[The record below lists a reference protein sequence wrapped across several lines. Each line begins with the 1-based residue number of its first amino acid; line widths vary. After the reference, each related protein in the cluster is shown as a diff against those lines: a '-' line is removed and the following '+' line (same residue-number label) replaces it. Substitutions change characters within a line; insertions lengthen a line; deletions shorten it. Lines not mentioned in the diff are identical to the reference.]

1 MPKILIVED
10 DFTIIR
16 TLEAYLLSEGF
27 ETVSVSGQRQALSA
41 LEKEIVDLLIL
52 DISLAEGNGFA
63 VCEAAKG
70 HGLPVIFLTASGD
83 ENSVVRGLDM
93 GADDYIAKPFRP
105 RELVSRIRSVLRRSG
120 KTSSV
125 VMLGSV
131 SVDAEKGIVSKNG
144 TEINLS
150 ALEFRLLMAFVN
162 HRGKLLTR
170 NALLEEIWD
179 AGGDF
184 VNDNT
189 LTVYIKRLREKIED
203 DPQKPEIIRNPELKR
218 ELLIDLSITVV
229 AALIGF
235 LIRPIC
241 GMIALAVGLLLSGA
255 HIAFAVQRY
264 HQMEAL
270 AQRLDRILHGQDR
283 VLIED
288 AAEGELSIL
297 NSELQKMTTRLQ
309 EQANQLSADKQ
320 QLTEAIQDIFHQ
332 IRTPLTSSQ
341 KKTCPM
347 TGDFP

>member
-1 MPKILIVED
+1 MSKILIVED
-10 DFTIIR
+10 DITIIR
-16 TLEAYLLSEGF
+16 TLDAYLHSEGF
-27 ETVSVSGQRQALSA
+27 ETVSVSEEREALTA
-41 LEKEIVDLLIL
+41 IVNENVDLLLL

-120 KTSSV
+120 KTKRV

-131 SVDAEKGIVSKNG
+131 SVDAEKGIVSKSG

-150 ALEFRLLMAFVN
+150 ALEFRLLIAFVN

-203 DPQKPEIIRNPELKR
+203 DPQKPEIIK
-218 ELLIDLSITVV
+218 TV
-229 AALIGF
+229 
-235 LIRPIC
+235 R
-241 GMIALAVGLLLSGA
+241 GLG
-255 HIAFAVQRY
+255 Y
-264 HQMEAL
+264 
-270 AQRLDRILHGQDR
+270 R
-283 VLIED
+283 VD
-288 AAEGELSIL
+288 
-297 NSELQKMTTRLQ
+297 
-309 EQANQLSADKQ
+309 
-320 QLTEAIQDIFHQ
+320 
-332 IRTPLTSSQ
+332 
-341 KKTCPM
+341 
-347 TGDFP
+347 